1 MKKFITTLSLQ
12 VIFHCAYA
20 QNTVIEAEIKALE
33 ENHIQAI
40 MQKDTAT
47 LRKIW
52 VPDFMVNSPRNMVAI
67 GGQVERVMA
76 GGIAYTSY
84 IFEMEK
90 ILIKE
95 NIVITMGNE
104 TVVPVVGNP
113 KGGQTIKRRYTHIWE
128 KEKNG
133 SWVLIA
139 RHANE
144 VCPQ

>member
-1 MKKFITTLSLQ
+1 MKKFIPTLFLLL
-12 VIFHCAYA
+12 IFHCTYA
-20 QNTVIEAEIKALE
+20 QNNGIEAEIKALE

-52 VPDFMVNSPRNMVAI
+52 VPDFMVNSPRNTVVI
-67 GGQVERVMA
+67 GGQVERVMS

-84 IFEMEK
+84 KFEMEK

-95 NIVITMGNE
+95 NLVITMGNE
-104 TVVPVVGNP
+104 TVVPVMGNP
-113 KGGQTIKRRYTHIWE
+113 KGGQTIKRRYTHIWQ
-128 KEKNG
+128 KTNG
-133 SWVLIA
+133 TWVLIT

-144 VCPQ
+144 VCQQ